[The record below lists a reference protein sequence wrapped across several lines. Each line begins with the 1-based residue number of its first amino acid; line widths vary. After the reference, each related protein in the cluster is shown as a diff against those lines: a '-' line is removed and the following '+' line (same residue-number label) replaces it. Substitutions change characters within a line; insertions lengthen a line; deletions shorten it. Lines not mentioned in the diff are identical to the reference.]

1 MNLIIVVLDSLRQD
15 HVGAYGHDWIR
26 TPNLDRF
33 STESVRFENAYP
45 ESLPT
50 IPFRNSLVTGKRS
63 YPFSR
68 WRPGL
73 ASYPY
78 REHYGMEGRDLMLPG
93 WSPILKEDV
102 TLAEYLGESGFTTAL
117 VTDVFHQ
124 FYPGMNYHRG
134 YHSWNWVRGQ
144 EWDMLRT
151 DLIKGRQDVGRYF
164 TDKTDR
170 HHAKVWE
177 LDRYLMNTEH
187 RRSEEDYFA
196 PQVFRE
202 ACAWLEQNHRCD
214 NFFLYIDCFDP
225 HEPWDP
231 PAYYR
236 NLYADPSYQGPEVIM
251 PLYGLSDYLS
261 PEELRY
267 MRACYAGEV
276 TMVDFWFGH
285 FMNKVNL
292 LGLDKN
298 TLIVVVSDHGHQLGE
313 DGVTGKIPFILNPCL
328 TDLVLMVRHPDGQGA
343 GRSVRRFV
351 LNHDILPTACGLMG
365 IPAPEWAEG
374 LDFWPLVTGEKT
386 SIRDYIT
393 CIFKDFILVRT
404 AEHAMTVSTDGGAFV
419 LLYDI
424 QKDPDM
430 KTDISDDHPEIVK
443 RLWQLALDDA
453 HGEIP
458 VYPSKFKMSPE
469 AEAVDFVQM
478 AKMFMKK

>member
-15 HVGAYGHDWIR
+15 HVGAYGNDWIH

-33 STESVRFENAYP
+33 GKESARFENGYP

-78 REHYGMEGRDLMLPG
+78 REHYGLEGRDLMLPG
-93 WSPILKEDV
+93 WSPIKKEDI
-102 TLAEYLGESGFTTAL
+102 TLAEFLGEAGFTTAL

-134 YHSWNWVRGQ
+134 YHSWNWIRGQ
-144 EWDMLRT
+144 EWDLVHA
-151 DLIKGRQDVGRYF
+151 DLLNGKRDAQQYF
-164 TDKTDR
+164 SEKADQKHPKT
-170 HHAKVWE
+170 WE
-177 LDRYLMNTEH
+177 LGRYLMNTAH
-187 RRSEEDYFA
+187 RQSEEDYFA

-202 ACAWLEQNHRCD
+202 ACKWLEQNHRIED
-214 NFFLYIDCFDP
+214 FFLYIDCFDP

-236 NLYADPSYQGPEVIM
+236 KLYADPSYQGREVIM
-251 PLYGLSDYLS
+251 PLYGPANYLS
-261 PEELRY
+261 AEELRY

-285 FMNKVNL
+285 FMNKVRL

-313 DGVTGKIPFILNPCL
+313 NGVTGKIPFLFTPCL

-343 GRSVRRFV
+343 GRAVQGFV
-351 LNHDILPTACGLMG
+351 LNHDIMPTALGIMG
-365 IPAPEWAEG
+365 ITVPEWAEG
-374 LDFWPLVTGEKT
+374 LNFWPLLSGEKT

-393 CIFKDFILVRT
+393 CIFKGFILVRT
-404 AEHAMTVSTDGGAFV
+404 REYAMTISADGESFV
-419 LLYDI
+419 LLYDL
-424 QKDPDM
+424 KNDPGM
-430 KTDISDDHPEIVK
+430 KTDISSHHPEIIS
-443 RLWQLALDDA
+443 RLWQLAIDDA

-458 VYPSKFKMSPE
+458 VYPGSFKLGRF
-469 AEAVDFVQM
+469 DFIEM
-478 AKMFMKK
+478 AKSLINKST